1 MQLQQQP
8 GLLRRWRVLN
18 EKREQS
24 INLASL
30 NIWQTVPLIA
40 KLDLHSLAGE
50 KPYTACQ
57 PAG

>member
-8 GLLRRWRVLN
+8 HQLRRWRVLN

-30 NIWQTVPLIA
+30 NIWQKVPLIA
-40 KLDLHSLAGE
+40 KLDFHSLADE
-50 KPYTACQ
+50 KPDTACQ